1 MIRIALILSL
11 FLPLA
16 WSAPAQDKVAAAA
29 TAFLDQ
35 TELFGTVTVEVHGGG
50 SRPQGEGSE
59 TFSIQRVSELTFKA
73 VSGPAQVHMREAARK
88 FLEALDD
95 PNVAPQGKKALEAH
109 RKSYEDLA
117 NTGLWMADPLK
128 PEGTFKGVVHDSR
141 VTPGGGRSTLDGEPP
156 AENLA
161 PNVIL
166 NANTLKGVYSLTV
179 RWKGEIDVVRTSG
192 SAAPAK
198 AREEATPSGFEIK
211 DQPIPGAGGAIAG
224 RRPLNEK
231 ELQHFTGNKFG
242 TVQGSVSWSLAPK
255 SLTPVELIVDIPDY
269 QNWLPEPSLTG
280 DQVGSKLLVNV
291 RLQARGGGAPND
303 QIEALRINLENV
315 SREPGIAGNAPLDP
329 PLIEDWGDL
338 VLRAEDNPGM
348 KITSKGG
355 NHAVAVSSANPAR
368 VVIGA
373 RDGGAYGILRVDA
386 LLKSG
391 RYVDGTLQERPLLR
405 DIPIPRRTLP
415 SKVGDAFRVAT
426 SALGDDD
433 SDDET
438 DPPGNPMS
446 KGDGLTLYE
455 EYRGFFQDGKFFRG
469 DPKKKD
475 FFICNLQK
483 DERFKEG
490 IKIFAAA
497 STLAVHSD
505 LKPGEMKDRCINFN
519 QAVGRR
525 VEQHGVIIFGFKTAI
540 VNQGKSTPISKM
552 CMAYTSSTKRDTT
565 PKDYQGVYVAAD
577 LEAPEAPAQVI
588 RGGATVTGKDR
599 VAVCLAHE
607 LFHTVNVDHHGD
619 ADNSQVHWEVSGTL
633 PGGPFTV
640 TETAVVDGV
649 STTIPVTVLTEAGIP
664 YVFKATG
671 PGAIW
676 LGLPGGLFS
685 GDEACVM
692 RYAWAHAYVD
702 PKDRSARIFVKGD
715 DLQGSG
721 LCTKLTG
728 TDINKLDR
736 TVPRGGSRFGKASVG
751 NCAGQIVVNDLFK

>member
-50 SRPQGEGSE
+50 SRPQGDGSE

-95 PNVAPQGKKALEAH
+95 PNLAPQGKKALEAH

-156 AENLA
+156 AETLA

-166 NANTLKGVYSLTV
+166 NANTLKGVYSLIM
-179 RWKGEIDVVRTSG
+179 RWNAEIEVVRKSG
-192 SAAPAK
+192 SAAPVKAK
-198 AREEATPSGFEIK
+198 EEVTPSGFELK

-231 ELQHFTGNKFG
+231 ELQHFTTYKFG
-242 TVQGSVSWSLAPK
+242 SVEGSVSWSLAPK
-255 SLTPVELIVDIPDY
+255 SLTPVELVVDIPDY
-269 QNWLPEPSLTG
+269 KDWLPEPSLTG
-280 DQVGSKLLVNV
+280 DQVGSKLLVNI

-303 QIEALRINLENV
+303 EIEALRINLENV

-329 PLIEDWGDL
+329 PLIEEWGDL
-338 VLRAEDNPGM
+338 VLRDVDNPGM
-348 KITSKGG
+348 KITSKGW

-391 RYVDGTLQERPLLR
+391 RHVDGTLKERPLLR

-426 SALGDDD
+426 GALGDDD

-438 DPPGNPMS
+438 DPPGNTKI

-483 DERFKEG
+483 DERFKKG
-490 IKIFAAA
+490 IELFAAA
-497 STLAVHSD
+497 SKLAVHSD
-505 LKPGEMKDRCINFN
+505 LKAGEMKDRCINFN
-519 QAVGRR
+519 KAQGRR
-525 VEQHGVIIFGFKTAI
+525 VEQHGVMVYGFATAI
-540 VNQGKSTPISKM
+540 ADQGKNFPISRL
-552 CMAYTSSTKRDTT
+552 CMAYSASDKKNTS
-565 PKDYQGVYVAAD
+565 PKDYKGVYVAAD
-577 LEAPEAPAQVI
+577 LEPPQAPLQVT
-588 RGGATVTGKDR
+588 RGGSTLTGQDR
-599 VAVCLAHE
+599 LAVSLAHE
-607 LFHTVNVDHHGD
+607 LLHTVNVVHHGD
-619 ADNSQVHWEVSGTL
+619 GDDTQVHWDVQGTL

-640 TETAVVDGV
+640 TETVVVKGV
-649 STTIPVTVLTEAGIP
+649 STAIPVTVLTEAGAP

-685 GDEACVM
+685 GDEACMM
-692 RYAWAHAYVD
+692 RYAWAHAYRD
-702 PKDRSARIFVKGD
+702 PRDPSVRIFVKD
-715 DLQGSG
+715 DDFQGAG
-721 LCTKLTG
+721 LCEKSAGTG
-728 TDINKLDR
+728 INDPHRK
-736 TVPRGGSRFGKASVG
+736 VPRGGPRFGDAAVG